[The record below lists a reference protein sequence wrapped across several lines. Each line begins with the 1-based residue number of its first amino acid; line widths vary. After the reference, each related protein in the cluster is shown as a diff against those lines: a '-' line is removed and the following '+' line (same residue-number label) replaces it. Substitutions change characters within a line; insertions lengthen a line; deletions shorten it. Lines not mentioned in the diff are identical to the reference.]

1 MKCVVKN
8 IVSGVRSYLAPSGPG
23 LVLDFEKIILPFRDH
38 SSKNQK
44 PKSQRLDEGHRVQD
58 GNFLLVL

>member
-8 IVSGVRSYLAPSGPG
+8 IVSGVRSYPAPSGTE
-23 LVLDFEKIILPFRDH
+23 LVLDFEKIILLFSDH

-44 PKSQRLDEGHRVQD
+44 PKSQRLDEGHRIQD
-58 GNFLLVL
+58 SNFLLVL